1 MKHKAHTKQHR
12 IPIAYRVKE
21 DTKRG
26 VERLSNKLLISQTKV
41 IEFMVDYF
49 DKCDNVQLKRAILEG
64 KLAGLA
70 AEKVKTEMEIKQLC
84 T

>member
-1 MKHKAHTKQHR
+1 MKQLK

-21 DTKRG
+21 DTKLG
-26 VERLSNKLLISQTKV
+26 VERLSSKLLISQTRV

-49 DKCDNVQLKRAILEG
+49 DKCDNEQLKRAMLEG

-70 AEKVKTEMEIKQLC
+70 AEKVKTEKEIKKL
-84 T
+84 TNKEIKI